1 MRSGEQPTSR
11 TKTIQYPRFRVLFVV
26 WTLLGLYSYA
36 RFSLLANSAP
46 HLVLPDLCYWLSCYY
61 TWLLLT
67 PLIFRLERR
76 FPLGRRQW
84 AKHAAVLAVAGLP
97 LAYLAIVVD
106 WLLSA
111 LVHRAFHDGNIT
123 VWFRWWFPLSDF
135 VIPTAIYWSTLGASF
150 LIRHFIE
157 AQAKER
163 LAAQLAL
170 EKSQLESSLRR
181 AELETL
187 RMRLNPH
194 FLFNCLQSVS
204 TLAQQDPR
212 MASQVLAKLGDLLRV
227 YLRPDYQAEL
237 PLQEEIALTKA
248 YTSIEQMRY
257 GARLTVWFDI
267 APETERALVPSL
279 LLQPLVENA
288 IKHGLRGK
296 TKSGEIWIR
305 SSNQTNELL
314 LTVSDNGNGLAKQV
328 RSDLQFG
335 IGLGSTQER
344 LTRLYG
350 EQHELTI
357 YGLPEGGTEV
367 RVVLPLTYREKTTP
381 ERVRDERPA
390 TADC

>member
-1 MRSGEQPTSR
+1 M
-11 TKTIQYPRFRVLFVV
+11 F
-26 WTLLGLYSYA
+26 SYA
-36 RFSLLANSAP
+36 RYSLLGDSA
-46 HLVLPDLCYWLSCYY
+46 HQLVLRDMCYWLSCYY

-76 FPLGRRQW
+76 FPLGRHQW
-84 AKHAAVLAVAGLP
+84 AKHAVVLAIAGLP
-97 LAYLAIVVD
+97 LAYFANIVD
-106 WLLSA
+106 SLLSA
-111 LVHRAFHDGNIT
+111 LVHVAFHQGNVAT
-123 VWFRWWFPLSDF
+123 WFRLWFPLSDF
-135 VIPTAIYWSTLGASF
+135 VLPSAIYWSTLGASF

-212 MASQVLAKLGDLLRV
+212 MASHVLAKLGDLLRV

-237 PLQEEIALTKA
+237 PLREEIALTKA

-257 GARLTVWFDI
+257 GARLTVLFDI
-267 APETERALVPSL
+267 APETEPALVPSL

-296 TKSGEIWIR
+296 TKSGVIWIR

-314 LTVSDNGNGLAKQV
+314 LTVSDNGNGLTKESQ
-328 RSDLQFG
+328 RDLQFG

-350 EQHELTI
+350 EQHTLSI
-357 YGLPEGGTEV
+357 YALPEGGTEV
-367 RVVLPLTYREKTTP
+367 RVALPLTYGEKATP
-381 ERVRDERPA
+381 ERLRDERAA
-390 TADC
+390 TADR